1 MTVRAVLFDIDGTL
15 ADSNDLHVRAWMQ
28 VFDKRGLQTTPEAVH
43 AQIGKGAD
51 LLVPALVSGAD
62 DKLAEALGEEH
73 GAVFKA
79 KYLDQVKPF
88 PGAHDLLARTK
99 AAGRRVVLA
108 SSASKEELE
117 HYVRLL
123 SAADIVDAGTSIDD
137 VETSKPAPDIFAMAL
152 KKAGVSA
159 NGAVAV
165 GDSPYDVEAAGK
177 CGVATV
183 ALRSGG
189 FSDEALL
196 EAGATALYDDAAAL
210 LADFDASPLGT

>member
-15 ADSNDLHVRAWMQ
+15 ADSNELHVRAWLEAFQ
-28 VFDKRGLQTTPEAVH
+28 ARGLETTPEAVH

-51 LLVPALVSGAD
+51 LLVPALVPGAD

-73 GAVFKA
+73 GAIFKA
-79 KYLDQVKPF
+79 KYLGRVKPF
-88 PGAHDLLARTK
+88 SGAHDLLAQTK
-99 AAGRRVVLA
+99 VSGRRVVLA
-108 SSASKEELE
+108 SSASKAELD

-123 SAADIVDAGTSIDD
+123 RAEDIVDAGTSVDD
-137 VETSKPAPDIFAMAL
+137 VETSKPAPDIFAVAL
-152 KKAGVSA
+152 KRVGVRA
-159 NGAVAV
+159 DEAAAV

-196 EAGATALYDDAAAL
+196 EAGATALYDDAASL
-210 LADFDASPLGT
+210 LAAFDASPLAK

>member
-15 ADSNDLHVRAWMQ
+15 ADSNDLHVRAWLE
-28 VFDKRGLQTTPEAVH
+28 VFEAHGLTTTPEAVH

-51 LLVPALVSGAD
+51 LLVPAIVAGAD
-62 DKLAEALGEEH
+62 DKLAQTLGDEH
-73 GAVFKA
+73 GAIFKA
-79 KYLDQVKPF
+79 RYLDRVKPF

-108 SSASKEELE
+108 SSASRAELE

-123 SAADIVDAGTSIDD
+123 EADNVVDAGTSIDD
-137 VETSKPAPDIFAMAL
+137 VETSKPAPDIFAVAL
-152 KKAGVSA
+152 KKAGVA
-159 NGAVAV
+159 PGEAVAI

-189 FSDEALL
+189 FSDQALRQ
-196 EAGATALYDDAAAL
+196 AGAAALYDDVAAL
-210 LADFDASPLGT
+210 LSGFETSPLSA